1 MHTTET
7 LISTLENAPLI
18 IVPMVREVP
27 QANLKRRPKQDDWSV
42 HEIACHLSQVHPLFF
57 KRLDL
62 MMKEDHPLLKPY
74 QPDTDEA
81 PETLL
86 IMNLGEALDRF
97 VNDRQRLVDE
107 LKQLSPRDWQR
118 TGEHPE
124 YSRYSIFIMFRHLA
138 LHDMMHAYSIEELLL
153 RKDWA

>member
-1 MHTTET
+1 MYTTEA
-7 LISTLENAPLI
+7 LISMLENAPLI

-27 QANLKRRPKQDDWSV
+27 QANLKRHPKPDEWSV
-42 HEIACHLSQVHPLFF
+42 HEIACHLSLVHPLFF
-57 KRLDL
+57 TRLGL
-62 MMKEDHPLLKPY
+62 MMKEDHPILKPY

-86 IMNLGEALDRF
+86 NMNLNEALDRF
-97 VNDRQRLVDE
+97 VTDRQRLVDE

-124 YSRYSIFIMFRHLA
+124 YSRYSVFIMFRHLA

>member
-1 MHTTET
+1 MVTTET
-7 LISTLENAPLI
+7 LISTLENAPFI

-27 QANLKRRPKQDDWSV
+27 AAIVKRRPAPEEWSV
-42 HEIACHLSQVHPLFF
+42 HEIACHLMQVHPLFF
-57 KRLDL
+57 TRLDL
-62 MMKEDHPLLKPY
+62 MMKEDHPVLRPY

-81 PETLL
+81 PDTLL
-86 IMNLGEALDRF
+86 NMNLNEALDRF
-97 VNDRQRLVDE
+97 VSDRQRLVDE

-138 LHDMMHAYSIEELLL
+138 LHDMMHAYSIEERLL